1 MHFFVIPLCDCFMW
15 SFYSSF
21 CSSHKFIAIIFF
33 YFNTTWIYEFLKN
46 CPRRGVFHNVNL
58 SNLENVLLRNLITD
72 RAWEFIFRLSM
83 GTNVNFF
90 PLNAN
95 HGGAFVGLMHVP
107 DCPKKLYSG
116 WVFCEWDLFK
126 KKFDICSKLTIKTPE
141 RHHLPCPGIFIAN
154 FEHITHLFLVFFL
167 CWPWTVIC

>member
-1 MHFFVIPLCDCFMW
+1 M
-15 SFYSSF
+15 
-21 CSSHKFIAIIFF
+21 
-33 YFNTTWIYEFLKN
+33 
-46 CPRRGVFHNVNL
+46 FHNVNL
-58 SNLENVLLRNLITD
+58 SNLENVLQRNVITD
-72 RAWEFIFRLSM
+72 RAWKFIFRLSM

-90 PLNAN
+90 PLSAN

-126 KKFDICSKLTIKTPE
+126 KKFDICSKLTMKTPE

-154 FEHITHLFLVFFL
+154 FEHNTHIFF
-167 CWPWTVIC
+167 